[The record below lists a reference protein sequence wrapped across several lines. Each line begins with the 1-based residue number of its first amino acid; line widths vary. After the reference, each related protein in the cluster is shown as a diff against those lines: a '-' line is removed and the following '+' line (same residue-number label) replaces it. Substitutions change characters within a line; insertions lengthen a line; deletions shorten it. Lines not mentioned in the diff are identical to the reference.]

1 MSRLVID
8 ARSALERSEPLRM
21 ALLAGVDLLLALAF
35 FALLLADQARA
46 AGG

>member
-1 MSRLVID
+1 MSKLVIDTRSRLVK
-8 ARSALERSEPLRM
+8 SEALRM
-21 ALLAGVDLLLALAF
+21 AALTGLDLLLALAF

>member
-1 MSRLVID
+1 MVD
-8 ARSALERSEPLRM
+8 ARSTLARSEPLRM
-21 ALLAGVDLLLALAF
+21 ALLAGLDLLLAVAF

>member
-1 MSRLVID
+1 MVD
-8 ARSALERSEPLRM
+8 ARSTLERSEPLRM
-21 ALLAGVDLLLALAF
+21 ALLAGLDLLLAVAF